1 MILYYLLHTTWIGL
15 ERIGLILSQG
25 FFYYCSFFCSL
36 IPLPLF
42 EKGKK
47 YFQKQQKNPNS
58 YLLITL
64 WFFLILTIFD
74 YSYVGDFSIRYVG
87 EEILKDESLPV
98 KKEEKK
104 TEIFDYHDTNLYR
117 KYSEYD
123 YQNISFDE
131 LREVNKEVVAWIL
144 VDNTKINY
152 PVVQTINND
161 YYLNHDITG
170 SLTSSG
176 WIFMD
181 YRNSYKMDDKNTIVY
196 GHNLI
201 NQTAFGSL
209 SIIFTEEWYQVS
221 NHTIVIVNPKETLI
235 YEVFSTYYIDPET
248 YYLQT
253 NFRTDEEYF
262 TFLTTLKN
270 RSIYDY
276 SINLSSNDNIITL
289 STCTDDNRGRKV
301 IHGKLIHKKNN
312 PQ

>member
-1 MILYYLLHTTWIGL
+1 MILYYLFHTTWLGFQTIGT
-15 ERIGLILSQG
+15 ILSKG
-25 FFYYCSFFCSL
+25 FFFYCSCFCSL
-36 IPLPLF
+36 IPLPIF
-42 EKGKK
+42 EKGKY
-47 YFQKQQKNPNS
+47 YFQEKQKDSNS
-58 YLLITL
+58 FFLITL
-64 WFFLILTIFD
+64 WFLLFITFFD
-74 YSYVGDFSIRYVG
+74 YTYVGDFSIHYVDK
-87 EEILKDESLPV
+87 EILKDESLSNQ
-98 KKEEKK
+98 KEENNP
-104 TEIFDYHDTNLYR
+104 ELFEYHDSNLYR
-117 KYSEYD
+117 KYSDYN

-170 SLTSSG
+170 TLTSSG

-181 YRNSYKMDDKNTIVY
+181 YRNSYKMDDENTIIY

-209 SIIFTEEWYQVS
+209 STLFTEEWYRES
-221 NHTIVIVNPKETLI
+221 NHTIVMVNPKETLI
-235 YEVFSTYYIDPET
+235 YEVFSTYYIDPEI

-253 NFRTDEEYF
+253 NFATVEEYL
-262 TFLTTLKN
+262 TFLTILKN
-270 RSIYDY
+270 RSIYNY
-276 SINLSSNDNIITL
+276 SVNVSQKDKIITL

-301 IHGKLIHKKNN
+301 IHGKLINKKNN

>member
-15 ERIGLILSQG
+15 ERIGSILSRG
-25 FFYYCSFFCSL
+25 FFFYFSFFCSQ
-36 IPLPLF
+36 IPLPVF
-42 EKGKK
+42 EKGKN
-47 YFQKQQKNPNS
+47 YFQKKQEDPHS
-58 YLLITL
+58 FFLIIL
-64 WFFLILTIFD
+64 WFFLIKTIFD
-74 YSYVGDFSIRYVG
+74 YTYTGDTSIHYVG
-87 EEILKDESLPV
+87 EEILKDDSLPV
-98 KKEEKK
+98 KKQEKK

-181 YRNSYKMDDKNTIVY
+181 YRNSYKMDDKNTIIY

-209 SIIFTEEWYQVS
+209 SNIFTEEWYQKS

-253 NFRTDEEYF
+253 NFRTDEEYIN
-262 TFLTTLKN
+262 FLTTLKN

-276 SINLSSNDNIITL
+276 TVNLSSSDNMITL
-289 STCTDDNRGRKV
+289 STCTDDNKGRKV